1 MSLVLIVDDSET
13 SRTQLRNDLQGASH
27 TVVEAAD
34 GEEGL
39 KKLASN
45 PSVDIVISDVNM
57 PNMDGL
63 TMVSKIRQ
71 NSTHAKLK
79 IFMLTTEATV
89 DMKEKGKKAGVNAW
103 IVKPY
108 AKDKLLMA
116 MEKILQK

>member
-1 MSLVLIVDDSET
+1 MPTVLIVDDSET
-13 SRTQLRNDLQGASH
+13 SRTQLRSDLQGASH
-27 TVVEAAD
+27 TVVEASD

-39 KKLASN
+39 KKLAAN
-45 PSVDIVISDVNM
+45 PGVDIVISDVNM

-63 TMVSKIRQ
+63 TMVSKIRS
-71 NSTHAKLK
+71 NSANAKLK

-108 AKDKLLMA
+108 AKDKLLIA